1 MEARELSDRGPGPHL
16 VRLRDGSRCLLRA
29 LGPEDR
35 DFLLAC
41 FAGLS
46 PGSRRLRFCGVKREL
61 NERDLAVLAAID
73 GHHHLAIGAIRLDE
87 RGMPGEPLG
96 VARCIRT
103 APGADSGELAV
114 EVIDAAQRRGV
125 GTALLQALI
134 GHARAV
140 GIQRLR
146 CEVLAANVGMRA
158 LAARLGG
165 RPRWRGGAV
174 LEYEHLLGGI
184 EQGEI
189 PCSGWRA
196 TVARYRVWMQPR
208 PRSFGAR
215 RSRVLARRAAQSA
228 RRNRLQS
235 KAGPGSVLRPGAM
248 SACPTTRSG
257 VIPG

>member
-1 MEARELSDRGPGPHL
+1 MQ
-16 VRLRDGSRCLLRA
+16 DGSRCLLRT
-29 LGPEDR
+29 LGPGDR

-73 GHHHLAIGAIRLDE
+73 GHDHLAIGAIRLDA
-87 RGMPGEPLG
+87 RGMPCEPLG

-114 EVIDAAQRRGV
+114 EVIDVAQRRGV
-125 GTALLQALI
+125 GTALLRVLAE
-134 GHARAV
+134 HARAA
-140 GIQRLR
+140 GICRLR
-146 CEVLAANVGMRA
+146 CEVLAANAGMRA
-158 LAARLGG
+158 LAARLGA

-174 LEYEHLLGGI
+174 LEYEHLLGGD
-184 EQGEI
+184 ESPAVRG
-189 PCSGWRA
+189 GWRA
-196 TVARYRVWMQPR
+196 AVARYRTWMHPR

-228 RRNRLQS
+228 RRSRAQS